1 MIAKWRKTH
10 KISSDISLGEMRG
23 RHVGLADIYR
33 GPVSKDA
40 NGAGREQKK
49 KKKKKKDFR
58 PTYPNFFWHVTGTT
72 QFFFVALEASSECF
86 DPNLSYY
93 GSIFLRIFLL

>member
-23 RHVGLADIYR
+23 RDVGLADIYR

-49 KKKKKKDFR
+49 KRISDL
-58 PTYPNFFWHVTGTT
+58 PTLIFFGMLPEPHN
-72 QFFFVALEASSECF
+72 FFFVAL
-86 DPNLSYY
+86 
-93 GSIFLRIFLL
+93 